1 MTNDATILYNQYMDL
16 TTEIV
21 EEKQNALIVS
31 KKEYLFISLLKNEL
45 KRVSISPFN
54 SPFVPK
60 NIKMFHYIF
69 IINEVVTI
77 DRVSKNTDSI
87 FIYLFF
93 GKKNYSSNSKNYPK
107 NIKIITINGSHLE
120 KNEIDKILWFALSKS
135 RETILNLNLSQLIKK
150 KINFVPDISLN
161 YKKFITKKK
170 LILFVIF
177 FIITIHVAFIP
188 FLFLSFFLNYQNY
201 LALKKNSLKNI
212 SNSLSVN
219 GISKK
224 LYSIARPTYLLFG
237 IAILPDNLIDINE
250 KSSTIIKQTQQ
261 LMSDFKGLEEIFF
274 QQQKS
279 AEQKNILTLRIEKIK
294 SNLDSIQE
302 ELNAIAQKIPIKN
315 SFFDQIKKQLIEQ
328 SDNIQKAQK
337 VIDYFQKT
345 ISQEKIS
352 KYVVFFAN
360 NMELRPGGGF
370 LGSFGVFK
378 IGNYSIGDI
387 QIYDIYDADGQLTVH
402 LDPPKPIAQYLSVP
416 HWFFRDSNFS
426 PDFFTNYQKAL
437 LFLEKE
443 MKMTG
448 FSGGILLTTTAIE
461 NILYAFNDLYLPDFK
476 EYINA
481 KNFYL
486 KTQFYVEKKFFPGS
500 IQKKTFL
507 SSIVRQI
514 KNNFNS
520 VDPKNLFFQIKKSF
534 DEKQIVVYF
543 EDQNFQSLFDSSFWS
558 GRVIDPKC
566 TISDQ
571 CITDYIFPYDA
582 NLGAN
587 KANFFI
593 NRFVNLKIKI
603 DSQGQ
608 ISHLLSLQY
617 KNDSPAEI
625 FPTGYYRNYFQILLP
640 KNSTLNQITKDGV
653 LVENVDQMDD
663 QQYKLIGFLFELA
676 PGKITDIK
684 ISYQLNE
691 PLKKGKNIY
700 QLVVQKQTGAKNS
713 DLILE
718 FELNKSI
725 SILNQNFSPIVKDN
739 QIIYN
744 TNLLTDKIF
753 FIELTRN

>member
-1 MTNDATILYNQYMDL
+1 MKLS
-16 TTEIV
+16 TEIV

-31 KKEYLFISLLKNEL
+31 KKGYSFISLLKSEL
-45 KRVSISPFN
+45 KRVSINPFS

-60 NIKMFHYIF
+60 NIKMFHFIF
-69 IINEVVTI
+69 IINEP
-77 DRVSKNTDSI
+77 VSIEQVNKNKNCF
-87 FIYLFF
+87 FIYIFF
-93 GKKNYSSNSKNYPK
+93 GKKNHSTDLKIYPK
-107 NIKIITINGSHLE
+107 NIKIITVNGHHLE
-120 KNEIDKILWFALSKS
+120 KNEIDKILWFAISKS
-135 RETILNLNLSQLIKK
+135 EETILNLNLSQLIKK
-150 KINFVPDISLN
+150 KFDPMSGITLD
-161 YKKFITKKK
+161 YKKFITKKN
-170 LILFVIF
+170 LILFAVF
-177 FIITIHVAFIP
+177 FIVTIHIAFIP
-188 FLFLSFFLNYQNY
+188 FLLLSFFSNYQNY
-201 LALKKNSLKNI
+201 LALKKNLPKNI
-212 SNSLSVN
+212 NSSMFTSE
-219 GISKK
+219 ISRK
-224 LYSIARPTYLLFG
+224 LYSFVRPSYLLFG
-237 IAILPDNLIDINE
+237 IAILPDNLIYIDE
-250 KSSTIIKQTQQ
+250 KSHLIIKQAQS
-261 LMSDFKGLEEIFF
+261 LLDNFKGLEEIFF
-274 QQQKS
+274 QQQKTI
-279 AEQKNILTLRIEKIK
+279 EQKNILTLRIEKTK
-294 SNLDSIQE
+294 TNLNDIQE
-302 ELNAIAQKIPIKN
+302 ELNIIAQKIPIKN
-315 SFFDQIKKQLIEQ
+315 NFFDQIKIQLIEQ
-328 SDNIQKAQK
+328 ADNIQKAQK
-337 VIDYFQKT
+337 VINYFQKI
-345 ISQEKIS
+345 ISQEKTS

-370 LGSFGVFK
+370 LGSFGIIE
-378 IGNYSIGDI
+378 IGNYNIGDI
-387 QIYDIYDADGQLTVH
+387 KIYDIYDADGQLTVH
-402 LDPPKPIAQYLSVP
+402 LDPPKPIAEYLSVP

-437 LFLEKE
+437 FFLEKE
-443 MKMTG
+443 MKMTD
-448 FSGGILLTTTAIE
+448 FSGGILLTTTAVE

-486 KTQFYVEKKFFPGS
+486 KTQFYAEKNFFPGS

-514 KNNFNS
+514 KNNT
-520 VDPKNLFFQIKKSF
+520 DTIDIKNLLFQIKKSF
-534 DEKQIVVYF
+534 DEKQIVVFF
-543 EDQNFQSLFDSSFWS
+543 EDQNFQSLFDSNFWA

-566 TISDQ
+566 TISDE
-571 CITDYIFPYDA
+571 CITDYVFPYDA

-593 NRFVNLKIKI
+593 NRFVNLKVKI
-603 DSQGQ
+603 DSLGQ

-640 KNSTLNQITKDGV
+640 KNSTLNQVTKDGV
-653 LVENVDQMDD
+653 EVENIDQIDD
-663 QQYKLIGFLFELA
+663 QYKLIGFLFELA
-676 PGKITDIK
+676 PGKTTDIK

-691 PLKKGKNIY
+691 PLKKGRNIY

>member
-1 MTNDATILYNQYMDL
+1 MKLN
-16 TTEIV
+16 TEIV

-31 KKEYLFISLLKNEL
+31 NKGYSFISLLKNEL
-45 KRVSISPFN
+45 KRVSINPFSSPFI
-54 SPFVPK
+54 PK
-60 NIKMFHYIF
+60 NIKMFNYIF
-69 IINEVVTI
+69 IINEPVSI
-77 DRVSKNTDSI
+77 DLVNKNKNSFFVYI
-87 FIYLFF
+87 FF
-93 GKKNYSSNSKNYPK
+93 GKKKYSSNLKTYPE
-107 NIKIITINGSHLE
+107 NIKVITVNGHHLE
-120 KNEIDKILWFALSKS
+120 KGEIDKILWFAISKS
-135 RETILNLNLSQLIKK
+135 GETTLNLNLSQLIKK
-150 KINFVPDISLN
+150 KFDPVSGITIN
-161 YKKFITKKK
+161 YKKFVTKKN
-170 LILFVIF
+170 LILFILLS
-177 FIITIHVAFIP
+177 IITIHVAFIP
-188 FLFLSFFLNYQNY
+188 FLLLSFFSNYQNY
-201 LALKKNSLKNI
+201 LALKKNPQKNI
-212 SNSLSVN
+212 SKTLIIN
-219 GISKK
+219 GITKK
-224 LYSIARPTYLLFG
+224 LYSVVRPTYLLFG

-250 KSSTIIKQTQQ
+250 KSASIINQAQS
-261 LMSDFKGLEEIFF
+261 LMSDFKGLEEVFF
-274 QQQKS
+274 QPQKS
-279 AEQKNILTLRIEKIK
+279 IEQKNNLTLRIEKIK
-294 SNLDSIQE
+294 TNLSNIRD
-302 ELNAIAQKIPIKN
+302 ELNIIAQKIPIKN
-315 SFFDQIKKQLIEQ
+315 NFFDQIKKQMIEQ
-328 SDNIQKAQK
+328 ADNIQKAQK
-337 VIDYFQKT
+337 VINYFQKI
-345 ISQEKIS
+345 ISQEKTS

-370 LGSFGVFK
+370 LGSFGIIE
-378 IGNYSIGDI
+378 IGNYNIGDI
-387 QIYDIYDADGQLTVH
+387 KVYDIYDADGQLTVH
-402 LDPPKPIAQYLSVP
+402 LDPPKPIAEYLNVP

-437 LFLEKE
+437 FFLEQE
-443 MKMTG
+443 MKMTD
-448 FSGGILLTTTAIE
+448 FSGGILLTTTAVE

-486 KTQFYVEKKFFPGS
+486 KTQFYAEKNFFPGS

-514 KNNFNS
+514 KNN
-520 VDPKNLFFQIKKSF
+520 VDTIDVKNLLFQIKKSF
-534 DEKQIVVYF
+534 DEKQIVVFF
-543 EDQNFQSLFDSSFWS
+543 EDQNFQTLFDSNFWS
-558 GRVIDPKC
+558 GRVIEPKC
-566 TISDQ
+566 TISDE
-571 CITDYIFPYDA
+571 CITDYVFPYDA

-593 NRFVNLKIKI
+593 NRFVNLKVKI
-603 DSQGQ
+603 DSLGQ

-640 KNSTLNQITKDGV
+640 KNSTLNQVTKDGIE
-653 LVENVDQMDD
+653 VENIDQIDD
-663 QQYKLIGFLFELA
+663 QYKLIGFLFELA
-676 PGKITDIK
+676 PGKTTDIK

-753 FIELTRN
+753 FIELTKN

>member
-1 MTNDATILYNQYMDL
+1 MDL

-31 KKEYLFISLLKNEL
+31 KKEYPFISLLKNEL
-45 KRVSISPFN
+45 KRVSINPFSSPFI
-54 SPFVPK
+54 PK
-60 NIKMFHYIF
+60 SIKMFRYIF
-69 IINEVVTI
+69 IINEVASD
-77 DRVSKNTDSI
+77 DRAYKNKDSV
-87 FIYLFF
+87 FIYIFF
-93 GKKNYSSNSKNYPK
+93 GKKNHSSNSKNYPK
-107 NIKIITINGSHLE
+107 NIKIITINGLHLE
-120 KNEIDKILWFALSKS
+120 KNEIDQILWFAISKS
-135 RETILNLNLSQLIKK
+135 SETTLSLNLSQLVKNK
-150 KINFVPDISLN
+150 VNFIPDINLN
-161 YKKFITKKK
+161 YKKFITRKN
-170 LILFVIF
+170 LIF
-177 FIITIHVAFIP
+177 FTIFSVLVIHIAFIP
-188 FLFLSFFLNYQNY
+188 FIFLSLFFNYQNY
-201 LALKKNSLKNI
+201 LVLKKNSLKNTN
-212 SNSLSVN
+212 NSSITN
-219 GISKK
+219 RISKK
-224 LYSIARPTYLLFG
+224 LYSIVRPTYLLFG

-250 KSSTIIKQTQQ
+250 KSLSIIKQAQI
-261 LMSDFKGLEEIFF
+261 LLDNIKGLEEIFF

-279 AEQKNILTLRIEKIK
+279 IEQKNILTLRIEKIK
-294 SNLDSIQE
+294 INLSNIQE
-302 ELNAIAQKIPIKN
+302 ELNIIAQKIPIKN

-328 SDNIQKAQK
+328 ADNIQKAQK
-337 VIDYFQKT
+337 VISYFQKT
-345 ISQEKIS
+345 ISQEKIN
-352 KYVVFFAN
+352 KYVIFFAN

-370 LGSFGVFK
+370 LGSFGIIE

-387 QIYDIYDADGQLTVH
+387 KIYDIYDADGQLMVH
-402 LDPPKPIAQYLSVP
+402 LDPPKPIAEYLNVP

-437 LFLEKE
+437 FFLKKE
-443 MKMTG
+443 VKMTD
-448 FSGGILLTTTAIE
+448 FSGGILLTTTAVE

-486 KTQFYVEKKFFPGS
+486 KTQLYVEKKFFPGS

-514 KNNFNS
+514 KNNFNR
-520 VDPKNLFFQIKKSF
+520 VDPKNLFFQIKKSL
-534 DEKQIVVYF
+534 DEKQIVVFF
-543 EDQNFQSLFDSSFWS
+543 EDQNFQSLFDSNFWS

-566 TISDQ
+566 TLSAD

-603 DSQGQ
+603 NSEGK

-640 KNSTLNQITKDGV
+640 KNSTLNQVTKDGV
-653 LVENVDQMDD
+653 QVENIDQIDD
-663 QQYKLIGFLFELA
+663 AQYKLIGFLFELA

-691 PLKKGKNIY
+691 PLKKGGNIY

-739 QIIYN
+739 QIVYN

-753 FIELTRN
+753 FIELTKN